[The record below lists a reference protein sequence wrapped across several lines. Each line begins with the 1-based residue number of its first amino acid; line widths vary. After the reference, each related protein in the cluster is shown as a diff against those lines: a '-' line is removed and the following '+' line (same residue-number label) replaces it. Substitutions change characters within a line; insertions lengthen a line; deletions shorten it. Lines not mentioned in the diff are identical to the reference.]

1 MIAAFVIM
9 LRETLEA
16 ALIIGIISSF
26 LVRTKQRKYL
36 IQVAGGSAAGIAASL
51 LAAFLFNRFSQGFS
65 GKTEA
70 LFEGVTMIVGAL
82 LITTMIFWMMN
93 QYNIAKNIEKQ
104 VSKRVSGTFGAGVFF
119 LVFISI
125 LREGV
130 ESVIFL
136 AALRFTTAENTLLGA
151 LLGMATAIVLGYF
164 LFLGSVKISVKKVF
178 TFTSIL
184 LILFAAGLAAHGV
197 HELQEAGVIPVFIEY
212 VWDINPAVGQD
223 GSYPLLHENG
233 YIGSILKGLFGYNGN
248 PSLLEVTVY
257 ASYIMVVIFIW
268 GVKTRSRRP
277 RYSRRTALRGNKG
290 TARTN
295 P

>member
-1 MIAAFVIM
+1 MLAAFVIM

-26 LVRTKQRKYL
+26 LVRTNQKKYL
-36 IQVAGGSAAGIAASL
+36 IQVAGGSVVGVAASL
-51 LAAFLFNRFSQGFS
+51 LAAILFNRFSQGFS

-70 LFEGVTMIVGAL
+70 LFEGITMIVGAL

-93 QYNIAKNIEKQ
+93 QYNIAKDIEKQ
-104 VSKRVSGTFGAGVFF
+104 VSKRVSGTFGVGIFF

-136 AALRFTTAENTLLGA
+136 AALSFTTGGNNLLGA

-164 LFLGSVKISVKKVF
+164 LFLGSLKISIKKVF
-178 TFTSIL
+178 TFTNIL
-184 LILFAAGLAAHGV
+184 LILFAAGLVAHGV
-197 HELQEAGVIPVFIEY
+197 HELQEAGIIPIYIEH
-212 VWDINPAVGQD
+212 VWDINPAVAKE

-248 PSLLEVTVY
+248 PTLLEVTVY
-257 ASYIMVVIFIW
+257 TTYII
-268 GVKTRSRRP
+268 GVLLVWRKKTRSRLLRSVLFS
-277 RYSRRTALRGNKG
+277 YSQ
-290 TARTN
+290 
-295 P
+295 

>member
-1 MIAAFVIM
+1 MLAAFMVM

-26 LVRTKQRKYL
+26 LVRTDQRRYL
-36 IQVAGGSAAGIAASL
+36 MQVVGGGAAGIAASL
-51 LAAFLFNRFSQGFS
+51 LAAFLFNRFSNGFS
-65 GKTEA
+65 GRTEA
-70 LFEGVTMIVGAL
+70 LFEGITMIAGAL
-82 LITTMIFWMMN
+82 LITTMILWMLN
-93 QYNIAKNIEKQ
+93 QYNIKRDIERQ
-104 VSKRVSGTFGAGVFF
+104 VSKRVAGTFGAGVFF
-119 LVFISI
+119 LTFISI

-136 AALRFTTAENTLLGA
+136 AAIHFTTTENTLLGA

-164 LFLGSVKISVKKVF
+164 LFLGSLKLNIKKVF
-178 TFTSIL
+178 AFTSIL

-197 HELQEAGVIPVFIEY
+197 HELQEAGFIPVFIEH
-212 VWDINPAVGQD
+212 VWDINPAVEQVGM
-223 GSYPLLHENG
+223 YPLLHENG

-257 ASYIMVVIFIW
+257 ASYIMAVIFIW

-277 RYSRRTALRGNKG
+277 GYSRGTALRGNKG
-290 TARTN
+290 TAETN

>member
-1 MIAAFVIM
+1 MLTAFVIM

-26 LVRTKQRKYL
+26 LMRTDQRRYL
-36 IQVAGGSAAGIAASL
+36 IQVAGGSVAGVVASL
-51 LAAFLFNRFSQGFS
+51 LAAILFNKFSQGFS

-70 LFEGVTMIVGAL
+70 LFEGITMIVGAL

-104 VSKRVSGTFGAGVFF
+104 VSKRVSGTFGAGIFF

-136 AALRFTTAENTLLGA
+136 AALRFTTGGNTLLGA

-164 LFLGSVKISVKKVF
+164 LFLGSLKISIKKVF
-178 TFTSIL
+178 TFTNIL
-184 LILFAAGLAAHGV
+184 LILFAAGLVAHGV
-197 HELQEAGVIPVFIEY
+197 HELQEAGIFPIYIEQ
-212 VWDINPAVGQD
+212 VWDINPAVAQD
-223 GSYPLLHENG
+223 GSYPLLHEKG

-248 PSLLEVTVY
+248 PTLLEVTVY
-257 ASYIMVVIFIW
+257 GTYIMVVILVW
-268 GVKTRSRRP
+268 RKKMRSRL
-277 RYSRRTALRGNKG
+277 LRFDSPTVLVNHEGKVI
-290 TARTN
+290 TTS
-295 P
+295 

>member
-1 MIAAFVIM
+1 MLAAFVIM

-26 LVRTKQRKYL
+26 LVRTNQKKYL
-36 IQVAGGSAAGIAASL
+36 IQVAGGSVVGVAASL
-51 LAAFLFNRFSQGFS
+51 LAAILFNRFSQGFS

-70 LFEGVTMIVGAL
+70 LFEGITMIVGAL

-93 QYNIAKNIEKQ
+93 QYNIAKDIEKQ
-104 VSKRVSGTFGAGVFF
+104 VSKRVSGTFGVGIFF

-136 AALRFTTAENTLLGA
+136 AALSFTTGGNNLLGA

-164 LFLGSVKISVKKVF
+164 LFLGSLKISIKKVF
-178 TFTSIL
+178 TFTNIL
-184 LILFAAGLAAHGV
+184 LILFAAGLVAHGV
-197 HELQEAGVIPVFIEY
+197 HELQEAGIIPIYIEH
-212 VWDINPAVGQD
+212 VWDINPAVVQE

-248 PSLLEVTVY
+248 PTLLEVTVY
-257 ASYIMVVIFIW
+257 TTYII
-268 GVKTRSRRP
+268 GVLLVWRKKTRSRLLRSVLFS
-277 RYSRRTALRGNKG
+277 YSQ
-290 TARTN
+290 
-295 P
+295 

>member
-1 MIAAFVIM
+1 MLAAFVIM

-26 LVRTKQRKYL
+26 LVRTNQKKYL
-36 IQVAGGSAAGIAASL
+36 IQVAGGSVVGVAASL
-51 LAAFLFNRFSQGFS
+51 LAAILFNRFSQGFS

-70 LFEGVTMIVGAL
+70 LFEGITMIVGAL

-93 QYNIAKNIEKQ
+93 QYNIAKDIEKQ
-104 VSKRVSGTFGAGVFF
+104 VSKRVSGNFRVGIFL

-136 AALRFTTAENTLLGA
+136 AALSFTTGGNNLLGA

-164 LFLGSVKISVKKVF
+164 LFLGSLKISIKKVF
-178 TFTSIL
+178 TFTNIL
-184 LILFAAGLAAHGV
+184 LILFAAGLVAHGV
-197 HELQEAGVIPVFIEY
+197 HELQEAGIIPIYIEH
-212 VWDINPAVGQD
+212 VWDINPAVAKE

-248 PSLLEVTVY
+248 PTLLEVTVY
-257 ASYIMVVIFIW
+257 ITYII
-268 GVKTRSRRP
+268 GVLLVWRKKTRSRLLKSVLLS
-277 RYSRRTALRGNKG
+277 YSQ
-290 TARTN
+290 
-295 P
+295 